1 MPNLSRT
8 GWALW
13 ALVAIYAAAR
23 VTQAF
28 PSRIPVAAIMALHV
42 FPAFVFALVHGRV
55 VYGWRGILTFTG
67 LCLGIGFV
75 VENVGVLTGF
85 PFGHYHFTHVMGPM
99 LWNVPVLLGMAYVG
113 MGYVSWTL
121 GRLIVGRRLVGLP
134 LAAAFI
140 MVAWDLSMDHVW
152 SNLVHGWVWEQGG
165 TYFGVPLSNYLG
177 WFANVYVIYQLF
189 ALYLRGR
196 EGADLSSSL
205 PAGFWRSAVAFYA
218 VSAVGNVFV
227 IPPAV
232 RSSFVTDAAG
242 TPWSV
247 GAIVGSAMLVSVF
260 VMGAFALIA
269 YARLGDQAPA
279 R

>member
-1 MPNLSRT
+1 MPKLSIT
-8 GWALW
+8 GRILW
-13 ALVAIYAAAR
+13 LLVAVYAAAR

-28 PSRIPVAAIMALHV
+28 PEHLSIAAIMALHV
-42 FPAFVFALVHGRV
+42 IPAMAFALVHGRV

-67 LCLGIGFV
+67 LCLGIGFA
-75 VENVGVLTGF
+75 VENAGVITGF
-85 PFGHYHFTHVMGPM
+85 PYGHYHFTHVIGPM

-121 GRLIVGRRLVGLP
+121 GRLIVGPRLVLLP

-152 SNLVHGWVWEQGG
+152 SNLVHGWVWERGG
-165 TYFGVPLSNYLG
+165 SYFGVPFSNFAG
-177 WFANVYVIYQLF
+177 WYATMFVIYQLF

-196 EGADLSSSL
+196 KEADPRSL

-218 VSAVGNVFV
+218 VSAAGNVFV
-227 IPPAV
+227 IPPAM
-232 RSSFVTDAAG
+232 RSSFITDAAG

-269 YARLGDQAPA
+269 YARLGDRAPA